1 MEKESQISNMKEK
14 ELNIRTSNVGVEP
27 IQSQEI
33 QVEVLP
39 VNQHFKT
46 QSNLGHLKDMIVQ

>member
-1 MEKESQISNMKEK
+1 MSNMKEK
-14 ELNIRTSNVGVEP
+14 ELNIRTSTEGVEP

-39 VNQHFKT
+39 NNQHFKT
-46 QSNLGHLKDMIVQ
+46 SSNRSHLKDMIVQ

>member
-14 ELNIRTSNVGVEP
+14 QLNIRTSNVGVEP

-46 QSNLGHLKDMIVQ
+46 QSNLGHLKDMIAM

>member
-46 QSNLGHLKDMIVQ
+46 QSNLSHLKDMIVQ